1 VQSIVLEIV
10 AKEYIVLALSRVAGG
25 CASGMISTACM
36 VYMSEIALP
45 QFRGALLGA
54 FSLSFALGQVF
65 LAIGLK
71 ALDATSPM
79 QFRRIFYSE
88 FVFFVLWMIPALY
101 LPDTPG
107 KENIC

>member
-1 VQSIVLEIV
+1 
-10 AKEYIVLALSRVAGG
+10 
-25 CASGMISTACM
+25 MISTACM
-36 VYMSEIALP
+36 VYMSEIVLP
-45 QFRGALLGA
+45 QFRGAMLGA

-71 ALDATSPM
+71 TLDVTAQL

-88 FVFFVLWMIPALY
+88 FVFFGIWLIPVIY

-107 KENIC
+107 KKIRKLVA